1 MKESALLII
10 NTNLV
15 HESDSMVVDT
25 ETKGD
30 RVSCRF
36 SQADNELSFD
46 ERSSSTIKLGE
57 KAKALDLE
65 PSSKPWQTP
74 HTICKEKC
82 VDKDYRITIKIKNS
96 AKKNLETC
104 NEKSTSN

>member
-1 MKESALLII
+1 MKENALLII

-15 HESDSMVVDT
+15 DESDSMVVDT

-46 ERSSSTIKLGE
+46 ERSTIKFDE

-82 VDKDYRITIKIKNS
+82 VDKNYRITIKIKNS

-104 NEKSTSN
+104 ND